1 MTFGMREFRLFWA
14 AFRSYTGRFRG
25 VTGQRTCA
33 LAALTAVV
41 ATGTGCAN
49 HAAGG
54 RRPGGRASA
63 PPVPIAK
70 TAAQSTTVRPTL
82 TLAGIIAPYQNV
94 AITGSLSEPT
104 LRVNVN
110 EGDRVHAGE
119 VLAVQDVS
127 DLQANLASQ
136 LSLAQSDDAR
146 IAQTKYTADLNYGQN
161 PDAVRQARA
170 TLTQAERTLAQARSD
185 LQRDAQLVANG
196 YISQQQ
202 YVQQQTTAANDV
214 AAVRSAQA
222 ALASQ
227 QTNNTVNG
235 SAQRQGLQAA
245 NISAAVSEAASAQA
259 QADQIRTQIARAT
272 IVSPV
277 DGVVVNRNLN
287 VGEYPGGRTIFTL
300 QQIDRVYAELNA
312 SSADVFQ
319 IQNGA
324 PVAVTAG
331 DDRSGHAY
339 TGSVVGVL
347 GQVQPGSTNFTVKAL
362 LANPGDRLQSGVP
375 VTAVITL
382 PAVHGLG
389 VPSTA
394 FLDDSHTSL
403 MIDRDGTAL
412 VAHVKELAASGG
424 KSVVAGLQAGDT
436 VVANGQL
443 GITQG
448 QRLSER

>member
-1 MTFGMREFRLFWA
+1 MRLLPYRTNVWLL
-14 AFRSYTGRFRG
+14 GR
-25 VTGQRTCA
+25 
-33 LAALTAVV
+33 AALLALLV
-41 ATGTGCAN
+41 AATGCA
-49 HAAGG
+49 HQAGAKHG
-54 RRPGGRASA
+54 RTRASA
-63 PPVPIAK
+63 APVPIAT
-70 TAAQSTTVRPTL
+70 TAAQSATLRPTL

-110 EGDRVHAGE
+110 EGDRVTKGE

-136 LSLAQSDDAR
+136 VSLAQSDDAN
-146 IAQTKYTADLNYGQN
+146 IAKTKYTADLNYGQN

-170 TLTQAERTLAQARSD
+170 TLVQAQQTLVQAQSD
-185 LQRDAQLVANG
+185 LKRYQQLVASG
-196 YISQQQ
+196 YVSTQQ
-202 YVQQQTTAANDV
+202 YVQQQTSVANDA

-222 ALASQ
+222 ALSSQ
-227 QTNNTVNG
+227 QTNNRVNG
-235 SAQRQGLQAA
+235 SSPQQGLQAA
-245 NISAAVSEAASAQA
+245 NISAAVSQAASARA
-259 QADQIRTQIARAT
+259 QADQIRTQISRGT

-287 VGEYPGGRTIFTL
+287 PGEYPGGRTIFTL
-300 QQIDRVYAELNA
+300 QELSRVYAELNA

-324 PVAVTAG
+324 PVSVTAG
-331 DDRSGHAY
+331 DDRSGRSY
-339 TGSVVGVL
+339 KGSVVGVL

-362 LANPGDRLQSGVP
+362 LSNPQNRLQSGIP
-375 VTAVITL
+375 VTAVISL
-382 PAVHGLG
+382 AAVTGIG

-403 MIDRDGTAL
+403 MVDNSGTAQ
-412 VAHVKELAASGG
+412 VAHVKELATAGG
-424 KSVVAGLQAGDT
+424 KSVVSGLQAGDT
-436 VVANGQL
+436 VIANGQL

-448 QRLSER
+448 QKLSER

>member
-1 MTFGMREFRLFWA
+1 MA
-14 AFRSYTGRFRG
+14 
-25 VTGQRTCA
+25 
-33 LAALTAVV
+33 
-41 ATGTGCAN
+41 
-49 HAAGG
+49 
-54 RRPGGRASA
+54 
-63 PPVPIAK
+63 PVPIPT
-70 TAAQSTTVRPTL
+70 TAAQTTTIRPTL

-110 EGDRVHAGE
+110 EGDRVTKGE

-136 LSLAQSDDAR
+136 ISLAQSDQAR
-146 IAQTKYTADLNYGQN
+146 IAQTKYTADLNFGQN

-170 TLTQAERTLAQARSD
+170 ALVQAQQTLAQARSD

-202 YVQQQTTAANDV
+202 YVQQQTTVANDV

-222 ALASQ
+222 ALSSQ
-227 QTNNTVNG
+227 QTNNRVNG
-235 SAQRQGLQAA
+235 SPQQQGLQAA

-287 VGEYPGGRTIFTL
+287 PGEYPGGRTIFTIQEL
-300 QQIDRVYAELNA
+300 DRVYAELNA
-312 SSADVFQ
+312 SSADVFA

-324 PVAVTAG
+324 HVSVTAG
-331 DDRSGHAY
+331 DDRSGHVY

-347 GQVQPGSTNFTVKAL
+347 GQVEPGSTNFTVKAL
-362 LANPGDRLQSGVP
+362 LSNPGDRLQSGVP
-375 VTAVITL
+375 VTAVIAL
-382 PAVHGLG
+382 PAVTGLG
-389 VPSTA
+389 VPATA

-403 MIDRDGTAL
+403 MVDRNGTAA
-412 VAHVKELAASGG
+412 VAHVKELATAGG
-424 KSVVAGLQAGDT
+424 KSVVSGLQSGAT

-448 QRLSER
+448 QKLSER